1 MKTIIA
7 TIALGAGL
15 TAPLAANTV
24 PMPVRT
30 VASCQASLGQQVRAG
45 SVIDFGE
52 LRELCS
58 SGRGYRLVL
67 THPAGLG
74 GARFVSGS
82 KVVVL
87 SYGSETVI
95 ADENGARRRSG
106 PARIEFDRAPDRKA
120 AFALAISPK

>member
-1 MKTIIA
+1 
-7 TIALGAGL
+7 
-15 TAPLAANTV
+15 
-24 PMPVRT
+24 MPVRT

-52 LRELCS
+52 LLGGDAEAI
-58 SGRGYRLVL
+58 SGLLFVGLV
-67 THPAGLG
+67 AGLG

-87 SYGSETVI
+87 SDGSETVI

-106 PARIEFDRAPDRKA
+106 PARIEFDRAPARKA